1 MRTLLHIISNP
12 LPTPSC
18 ATTTTA
24 VHHHQCI
31 RLLSLIVVCV
41 CCVCGGGGSVVSGIR
56 LDLSN
61 PKLTPDDGNGT
72 GRDGQ
77 AEQEQMRVGSHPVP
91 TQGCVRCC
99 AGCEDDGNN
108 NNCIVMTRPL
118 GHVSHFNV
126 SHSLVRHSHIAS
138 YHHHFSGGL
147 AWQPTTAQRQSSQ
160 VRTIIRHRDV
170 RLDNTAGNNWLRDH
184 SWSTVGSERGWR
196 VVRVIATSIWRT

>member
-1 MRTLLHIISNP
+1 M
-12 LPTPSC
+12 
-18 ATTTTA
+18 
-24 VHHHQCI
+24 
-31 RLLSLIVVCV
+31 
-41 CCVCGGGGSVVSGIR
+41 VSGIR

-61 PKLTPDDGNGT
+61 PKLTPDDGDGT
-72 GRDGQ
+72 GRDGR
-77 AEQEQMRVGSHPVP
+77 AEQEQQRIGSHPVP

-126 SHSLVRHSHIAS
+126 SHSLVRSPQPHSQPANIITS
-138 YHHHFSGGL
+138 L
-147 AWQPTTAQRQSSQ
+147 VAWHGSRPTTAQRQSSQ

-184 SWSTVGSERGWR
+184 SWSTTVGSERGWR